1 MTTLTIN
8 KQALIHNINTVKK
21 LSDQS
26 AVIAVLKGNGYGL
39 GLTNFANLLEQQGI
53 HYFAVTDLADAV
65 TLREN
70 GNHGEILMLTPLYG
84 TEEIKTAIR
93 NQITLSITSVKCGEA
108 AEQAYMELRTYNK
121 ELCRNTTQ
129 NTKLTCNPY
138 FIPII
143 KAHLCIDTGFGRYGF
158 LPKEKD
164 EIIKMVQSLKHI
176 NITGIFSHFSDSSY
190 KNAGHVHKQYKTFV
204 ALCNSLE
211 EEGIAVGMRHISSSS
226 SLLRFPYTR
235 LDAVRIGSAFLGR
248 LAFPDDWGFVPIGTL
263 DAPIDDI
270 YTLPA
275 GHNVGYGNTYITTKT
290 TTIAVVS
297 AGYYH
302 GLGVE
307 KQTSPSPDAFTPLNI
322 LRAVKR
328 HFTRKEITAGL
339 GYHRFPIIGKIGM
352 NSVVLDITGYSL
364 SIGDRVTFEI
374 NPLHINSN
382 VPRVYLERCLVPVPE
397 EPTPAHST
405 DMQNTNPEVPFL
417 ITKTIHTKDCV
428 NL

>member
-8 KQALIHNINTVKK
+8 KQALIHNINVVKK
-21 LSDQS
+21 ISDQS

-53 HYFAVTDLADAV
+53 HYFAVTDLEDAV
-65 TLREN
+65 ALREN
-70 GNHGEILMLTPLYG
+70 GNHGEILMLTPLY
-84 TEEIKTAIR
+84 EKEDIKTAIR
-93 NQITLSITSVKCGEA
+93 NRITLSITSMECGET
-108 AEQAYMELRTYNK
+108 AEQAYLELSTFNK
-121 ELCRNTTQ
+121 EPRRNGSSDKK
-129 NTKLTCNPY
+129 NHSSY
-138 FIPII
+138 FLPAMQ
-143 KAHLCIDTGFGRYGF
+143 AHLCIDTGFGRYGF
-158 LPKEKD
+158 LPCEKE
-164 EIIKMVQSLKHI
+164 EIVKMVQNLKHLV
-176 NITGIFSHFSDSSY
+176 ITGIFSHFSGSFC

-302 GLGVE
+302 GLGIE
-307 KQTSPSPDAFTPLNI
+307 KQTSPSPDTFTPLNI

-328 HFTRKEITAGL
+328 HFTRKTITAGI
-339 GYHRFPIIGKIGM
+339 GYHQFPIIGKIGM
-352 NSVVLDITGYSL
+352 NSVVLDITGYAL

-374 NPLHINSN
+374 NPLHVNSS
-382 VPRVYLERCLVPVPE
+382 VPRVYLERCLVPVSEKVSIEQP
-397 EPTPAHST
+397 T
-405 DMQNTNPEVPFL
+405 DMENDTEIPFP
-417 ITKTIHTKDCV
+417 ISRTILTKDCV